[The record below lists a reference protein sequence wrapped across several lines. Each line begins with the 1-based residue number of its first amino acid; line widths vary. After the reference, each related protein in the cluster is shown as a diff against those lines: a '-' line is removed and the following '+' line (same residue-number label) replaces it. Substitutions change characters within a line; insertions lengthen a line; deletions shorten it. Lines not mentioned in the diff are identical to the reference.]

1 MKKALS
7 LISVLVIAAGALVS
21 CGSKKS
27 SSSDK
32 EATRSEDKV
41 EQGIIG
47 TWLPSGDTLKAMMD
61 DLGSGMTMEKAEIV
75 FDEKNM
81 TMNASVDASD
91 IIYVTADGVNLS
103 GENFD
108 REYDGE
114 VLSVV
119 IEGQEVASFE
129 RMGAPDKENIYGKYT
144 NDEMGFVEGGEIYFE
159 FVEEGVS
166 YMVISQSSEYT
177 YDEEAGTVTVVDADG
192 EEEVSSVKIDGNN
205 MTVEDQEGKIETFTR
220 AD

>member
-1 MKKALS
+1 MTGSYVMAGGIKKVIITGGKTLT
-7 LISVLVIAAGALVS
+7 ISTNDQDS
-21 CGSKKS
+21 CH
-27 SSSDK
+27 
-32 EATRSEDKV
+32 
-41 EQGIIG
+41 
-47 TWLPSGDTLKAMMD
+47 
-61 DLGSGMTMEKAEIV
+61 
-75 FDEKNM
+75 F
-81 TMNASVDASD
+81 
-91 IIYVTADGVNLS
+91 
-103 GENFD
+103 
-108 REYDGE
+108 
-114 VLSVV
+114 

-192 EEEVSSVKIDGNN
+192 EEEVSSVKFDGNN

>member
-7 LISVLVIAAGALVS
+7 LISVLLITAGALVS
-21 CGSKKS
+21 CGNKKA

-32 EATRSEDKV
+32 EETRSEDQA

-47 TWLPSGDTLKAMMD
+47 TWVPSGDTLKAMMD
-61 DLGSGMTMEKAEIV
+61 DLGGGMVMEKAEIV

-81 TMNASVDASD
+81 TMNASIDASD
-91 IIYVTADGVNLS
+91 IIYITDDGVNLS
-103 GENFD
+103 GQNFD

-114 VLSVV
+114 VLSVL

-129 RMGAPDKENIYGKYT
+129 RMGDPDKENIYGKYI
-144 NDEMGFVEGGEIYFE
+144 NNEMGSVEGGEMYFE
-159 FVEEGVS
+159 FAEEGVS
-166 YMVISQSSEYT
+166 YMVVTQSNEYT
-177 YDEEAGTVTVVDADG
+177 YDEEAGTVTVVDIDG
-192 EEEVSSVKIDGNN
+192 EEEVSTVKIDGNN